1 MTTTPDCVF
10 CTIRDAQ
17 IPAMKI
23 YEDDRTFAIMDI
35 NPLNTG
41 HCLVVT
47 KTHAPTIWDA
57 AVEDLQA
64 AIATARRVATAVR
77 EAVKPD
83 GLNMLQANGQ
93 AAFQSVPHYH
103 VHLIPRWTRDGKG
116 FDWKL
121 VPGDRTQIMAVGQKI
136 RDAVEARR

>member
-10 CTIRDAQ
+10 CKIRDAQ

-23 YEDDRTFAIMDI
+23 YEDERTFAIMDI

-57 AVEDLQA
+57 TVEDLQA
-64 AIATARRVATAVR
+64 AIATARRVAAAVR

-103 VHLIPRWTRDGKG
+103 LHLIPRWTRDGKG

>member
-10 CTIRDAQ
+10 CKIRDAQ

-23 YEDDRTFAIMDI
+23 YEDERTFAIMDI

-57 AVEDLQA
+57 TVEDLQA
-64 AIATARRVATAVR
+64 AIATARRVR
-77 EAVKPD
+77 PC
-83 GLNMLQANGQ
+83 
-93 AAFQSVPHYH
+93 
-103 VHLIPRWTRDGKG
+103 
-116 FDWKL
+116 
-121 VPGDRTQIMAVGQKI
+121 
-136 RDAVEARR
+136 ARR

>member
-10 CTIRDAQ
+10 CKIRDAQ

-23 YEDDRTFAIMDI
+23 YEDERTFAIMDI

-57 AVEDLQA
+57 TVEDLQA
-64 AIATARRVATAVR
+64 AIATARRVAAAVR

-103 VHLIPRWTRDGKG
+103 LHLIPRWTRDGKG
-116 FDWKL
+116 FDWTL